1 MYSKIILLTL
11 YILPLP
17 LLATPCKQ
25 ATQLVTQAYDLGHS
39 AYAQKKQQLQ
49 RALSLCPN
57 HADAHNNLA
66 VVLENEQ
73 HYTQALQHY
82 QRALQIDPD
91 YYKAWIGIG
100 DIYYKQG
107 QYPLSLEAYLQA
119 CTRDEYARQRITAL
133 FDKNR
138 YRTAENGNILEK
150 ESLSLLYD
158 KARLK
163 KLHDMVEEC
172 RSRYPMTIDTDSLLD
187 TFAVFRNLHFELGK
201 SILNTQVKR
210 QLDDIANSLLERD
223 SKKSI
228 TIIIIS
234 GHTDIKPFQGLS
246 HEESEL
252 PKWKLSLDRAT
263 AISTALVKRGL
274 EKKMIETRGYGYTEP
289 ATGYSIADWDKNRRV
304 EIEVHFEPLC
314 VYKSD
319 SLRVSR

>member
-1 MYSKIILLTL
+1 MHSKIILLTL
-11 YILPLP
+11 CILPFP

-25 ATQLVTQAYDLGHS
+25 ATQLVTEAYDLGHS
-39 AYAQKKQQLQ
+39 AQKKQQLQ

-57 HADAHNNLA
+57 HTDARNNLA

-82 QRALQIDPD
+82 QRTLQIDPD
-91 YYKAWIGIG
+91 YYKAWTGIG

-107 QYPLSLEAYLQA
+107 QYPLSLEAYLHV

-138 YRTAENGNILEK
+138 YRTAENGNILKK

-163 KLHDMVEEC
+163 KLHDMVKEC
-172 RSRYPMTIDTDSLLD
+172 RSHYPMAIDSLLGIS
-187 TFAVFRNLHFELGK
+187 AVFRNLHFELGK

-210 QLDDIANSLLERD
+210 QLDDIANCLLERD
-223 SKKSI
+223 SQKSI
-228 TIIIIS
+228 SIIIIS
-234 GHTDIKPFQGLS
+234 GHTDIQPFQGLS

-274 EKKMIETRGYGYTEP
+274 EKNIIETRGYGYTEP
-289 ATGYSIADWDKNRRV
+289 AKGYSIADWDKNRRV

-319 SLRVSR
+319 FPRNPRK